1 MRSKKR
7 KITFTFEDDY
17 EKKEISREASF
28 IDGLDT
34 EDVAAV
40 ARTFML
46 IMGFLPEVAESL
58 IFVDKELRE
67 ELGLEEGSFYGGY

>member
-1 MRSKKR
+1 MYSQKR
-7 KITFTFEDDY
+7 KITFIFEDGY
-17 EKKEISREASF
+17 EKKEISRETSF
-28 IDGLDT
+28 IDGLAM

-46 IMGFLPEVAESL
+46 MMGFVPEVAESL

-67 ELGLEEGSFYGGY
+67 ELDLEEGSFYGQ